1 MLFTLMTG
9 VCLVVGDRGAA
20 VALLQA
26 LRLKR
31 RARFTAILVEVWGY
45 VL

>member
-20 VALLQA
+20 VLLQA